1 MVLLV
6 LWYYFIHDGR
16 AANVVLDGRAVN
28 VVLVLLV
35 YLSTTSY
42 KQDGVQVVLVRQR
55 TIVVVLLH

>member
-1 MVLLV
+1 MVFAVTVLLV
-6 LWYYFIHDGR
+6 LWYYFIH
-16 AANVVLDGRAVN
+16 DGRAVN